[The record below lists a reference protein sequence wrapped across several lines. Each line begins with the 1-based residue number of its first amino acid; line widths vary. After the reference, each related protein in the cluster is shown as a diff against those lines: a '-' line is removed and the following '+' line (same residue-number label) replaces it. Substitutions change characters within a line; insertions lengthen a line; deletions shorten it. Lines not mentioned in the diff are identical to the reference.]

1 MCYLISK
8 IIIHGSYKK
17 PNNKN
22 VEKLVCV
29 ICSTRSHNFQ
39 LNFSASRRAIENL
52 KHVLESSWWMLKDK
66 QKFKPKKITI
76 TLPKLAQ
83 NLKNSIA

>member
-1 MCYLISK
+1 MTLISWFYNQFLKLMCYLILK

-22 VEKLVCV
+22 VEKLVWV
-29 ICSTRSHNFQ
+29 TCSTRSHNFQ

-66 QKFKPKKITI
+66 QKFKPKKS
-76 TLPKLAQ
+76 P
-83 NLKNSIA
+83 